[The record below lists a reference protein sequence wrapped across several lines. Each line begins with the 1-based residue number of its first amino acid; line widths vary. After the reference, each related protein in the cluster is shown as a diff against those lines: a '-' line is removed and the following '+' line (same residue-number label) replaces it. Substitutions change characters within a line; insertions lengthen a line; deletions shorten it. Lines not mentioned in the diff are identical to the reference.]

1 MDEGTWRARQAAHRA
16 RVEPWV
22 TPRLDR
28 RRRGDTHAT
37 DDFLF
42 EYYPFSPTKL
52 LTWHPG
58 AGVVLEGDAGEF
70 LANAAY
76 RRTPTGVT
84 VDPARLASRRQR
96 LVIAIRVLEG
106 TRRREPGLGCFALH
120 EWAMVYGLQQHEIR
134 HNTLPLRI
142 PPDEIRATVDQIGL
156 RCTHIDAFRFFTPD
170 ATPMNALEPTRA
182 TQPDLEQPGCL
193 HANMDLY
200 KYGMWFSPYVGSELI
215 ADAFEVARAARALDM
230 QASPYD
236 STVLGLEPVPVETAD
251 GRREYVTRQR
261 DIMTSAEPV
270 RDRLLAALGQLQSM
284 LDEPVSL

>member
-1 MDEGTWRARQAAHRA
+1 MDERTWRARQAAHRA

-28 RRRGDTHAT
+28 RRRGDKHAT

-42 EYYPFSPTKL
+42 EYYPFSPSKL

-58 AGVVLEGDAGEF
+58 AGVVLEGDADEF
-70 LANAAY
+70 LANPAY

-84 VDPARLASRRQR
+84 VDPAGMSSRRQR
-96 LVIAIRVLEG
+96 LDIAIRVLEG
-106 TRRREPGLGCFALH
+106 TREREPNLGCFALH

-134 HNTLPLRI
+134 HNALPLRLS
-142 PPDEIRATVDQIGL
+142 PDEIRSTVDEIGL
-156 RCTHIDAFRFFTPD
+156 RCTHIDAYRFFTPD
-170 ATPMNALEPTRA
+170 ATAMNALEPTRA

-236 STVLGLEPVPVETAD
+236 STVLGLEPVRVETTD
-251 GRREYVTRQR
+251 GRREYATRQR
-261 DIMTSAEPV
+261 DIMASAEPI
-270 RDRLLAALGQLQSM
+270 RTRLLAALGELQSM
-284 LDEPVSL
+284 LDEPVSP